1 MISLE
6 NAIREMTSLPADQLR
21 LLNRGRISPG
31 MSADIVLFDPE
42 KVQDTATFEK
52 LMSYAVGM
60 EYVLVNGKLA
70 IEHGAPT
77 GVLAGVLI
85 RGDK

>member
-1 MISLE
+1 M

-31 MSADIVLFDPE
+31 MSADLVLFDPD

-52 LMSYAVGM
+52 PMSYA
-60 EYVLVNGKLA
+60 
-70 IEHGAPT
+70 T
-77 GVLAGVLI
+77 GVE
-85 RGDK
+85 